1 MARSRSALLASS
13 AALAAVVA
21 ALPGAATGQP
31 AADGITVIAPG
42 GRERIG
48 TVDHAG
54 REMVALD
61 DVARLFGLGLDE
73 DSRAGTLSVT
83 AGDAVIILTP
93 DQQIIS
99 VAGRLVSLRA
109 PPRRVRGRWL
119 VPPDFLTRAL
129 AGVHGQPLEYR
140 AQSGL
145 LIVGGLRVPQVAAR
159 YRPGGGSGELRLDVT
174 PSTPH
179 SVEERGGR
187 LVVTFAADDLDL
199 VRQPRLDGELATGFG
214 RVANAPS
221 LALDLGPAVDSY
233 SVATDPAPGGGD
245 TLRIGL
251 RAARAAAA
259 APVPAPNAPSGPA
272 SVDPLPVD
280 PLPDFA
286 TGSALRV
293 VVVDPGHGGDD
304 AGSRG
309 PDGALEKDITLG
321 VAQRLRAVLESRLG
335 LRVILTRERD
345 ATVDLDARAAIANNN
360 GADLFISLHANASA
374 RPAAAG
380 AEVFYLGIDEY
391 GAEAQ
396 ALAESEV
403 QPIPVVGGGSRRID
417 PVLWEMAQILYV
429 DRSALLAGIVDAEL
443 RRRVVMSP
451 RPVQQAPFRVLVG
464 ANMPAVLVELGSLA
478 DPENE
483 LRLTSAPFRNAV
495 AEALLA
501 GIQRFGV
508 ELERRELERVEL
520 ERGALEGGEP
530 AGVLPGG

>member
-1 MARSRSALLASS
+1 MARFRSAFLASS
-13 AALAAVVA
+13 AALAAAVA
-21 ALPGAATGQP
+21 AFPGASGGQP
-31 AADGITVIAPG
+31 AAGGITVIAPG
-42 GRERIG
+42 GQERIG
-48 TVDHAG
+48 TVDHDG

-61 DVARLFGLGLDE
+61 DVARLFGLGLDA

-93 DQQIIS
+93 DQPLIS

-119 VPPDFLTRAL
+119 VPTDFLTRAL
-129 AGVHGQPLEYR
+129 AAVHGQPLEYR
-140 AQSGL
+140 AQSRL
-145 LIVGGLRVPQVAAR
+145 LIVGSLRVPQVAAS
-159 YRPGGGSGELRLDVT
+159 YRSGGGSDQLRLDVT

-179 SVEERGGR
+179 TVEERGGR
-187 LVVTFAADDLDL
+187 LVVTFAADDIDL
-199 VRQPRLDGELATGFG
+199 VRLPQLGGDLATGFG

-221 LALDLGPAVDSY
+221 LTLDLGPAVDSY
-233 SVATDPAPGGGD
+233 SVATDPAPSGGD
-245 TLRIGL
+245 TLRIEL
-251 RAARAAAA
+251 RAARAADA
-259 APVPAPNAPSGPA
+259 APAPAPDAPPGPA
-272 SVDPLPVD
+272 PVD

-286 TGSALRV
+286 SGADLRV
-293 VVVDPGHGGDD
+293 VVIDPGHGGDD

-360 GADLFISLHANASA
+360 GADLFISLHANAST
-374 RPAAAG
+374 RPAATG

-396 ALAESEV
+396 ALADSDV
-403 QPIPVVGGGSRRID
+403 QPLPVVGGGSRRID
-417 PVLWEMAQILYV
+417 PVLWEMAQIVYV

-464 ANMPAVLVELGSLA
+464 ANMPAVLIELGSLA
-478 DPENE
+478 APENE
-483 LRLTSAPFRNAV
+483 LRLTSAPFQEAV
-495 AEALLA
+495 ADALLA
-501 GIQRFGV
+501 SIQRFSVALERG
-508 ELERRELERVEL
+508 ELERK
-520 ERGALEGGEP
+520 EP
-530 AGVLPGG
+530 GGVLPGG